1 MTFNPAYF
9 PVAGTYPRGVLFRQ
23 TLLGPK
29 DSAAGAGEEA
39 GLEQERHHVG
49 LPHGLAVEALDREAL
64 RATAPDVL
72 HERRERGP
80 QPFLVR
86 LAERDERAAAPLD
99 EERRLTAE
107 EDHLGSRDAR
117 SPCAGALGPRQSCAV
132 RLGRVGGGEDERFCL
147 LPLSR
152 PELPQPLHGA
162 GQGELRT
169 AEAFDEVAAP
179 ADAERLE
186 RAQLR
191 VNGAVAA
198 RDSLAAD
205 AVARDDPLALEQQLG
220 EGAPIGLA
228 GEEAVGRRPAALR
241 RRDAGGALP
250 GEAAAP
256 VTRPGRLVSTPGAE
270 RRPRVV
276 RHLAGP
282 DQVPH
287 GGECLP
293 AV

>member
-1 MTFNPAYF
+1 MVSP
-9 PVAGTYPRGVLFRQ
+9 
-23 TLLGPK
+23 LGPK
-29 DSAAGAGEEA
+29 DSAARAGEEA
-39 GLEQERHHVG
+39 CVEQERHHVG
-49 LPHGLAVEALDREAL
+49 LPHRFAVEALDREAL
-64 RATAPDVL
+64 RTTAPDVL

-86 LAERDERAAAPLD
+86 LAERDERAAAALD
-99 EERRLTAE
+99 EERRLAAE
-107 EDHLGSRDAR
+107 EDELG
-117 SPCAGALGPRQSCAV
+117 
-132 RLGRVGGGEDERFCL
+132 
-147 LPLSR
+147 
-152 PELPQPLHGA
+152 
-162 GQGELRT
+162 T
-169 AEAFDEVAAP
+169 AQTLDEVAAP

-220 EGAPIGLA
+220 EGAPVGLA